1 MASQRDIG
9 FSAAIGIGV
18 LLAGWCGTAR
28 GALPEYADF
37 QLQVRSNIVDGFNL
51 PAGSSFNSGTPA
63 LSDQG
68 VATIRLLVVGGS
80 GRAGLWYGGDGTGS
94 VVYQAPVDRLL
105 GDASING
112 AGQVVF
118 EQSLDFQSEGVYR
131 YDPSGGATVPAV
143 PVGGPF
149 GIEGFADPQINDAGE
164 IGFRADRGSFQA
176 YLRDVGGTQTQ
187 YATEGGGIAF
197 LFVAQFNNA
206 SQLAG
211 KVRLGSTA
219 ESQPDEIRRYEADGS
234 FTRIAVDDDGDPG
247 SPFVGFQNS
256 VGIADNGWVAF
267 VANLA
272 QGSGVFASDGTTTLT
287 IATSADPEVSSID
300 FFGPVI
306 NDRGWVAFRAF
317 DESGLRA
324 IFVGDGTDLRRVV
337 TEHDL
342 VPTDLGP
349 GRIDQHDSSPV
360 FGGSVDINAAGDV
373 AFAAALTPAG
383 NNQIEWG
390 SGVFVAHAQDPAG
403 VSESAFDVRS
413 GVRVWPN
420 PFRDVVRV
428 AWRSGGDGT
437 SLRWAGVHDVRG
449 RLVRVL
455 GNDADTNAPE
465 DDRSTLAWDGTDESG
480 RDVGAGVYFVT
491 VRTDRGLAESK
502 VLRVQ

>member
-1 MASQRDIG
+1 M
-9 FSAAIGIGV
+9 
-18 LLAGWCGTAR
+18 AGWCGTAR

-272 QGSGVFASDGTTTLT
+272 RGAGSSRRTAPPPSRSRRRRIRGRLDRFLRSGDQRPGLGGV
-287 IATSADPEVSSID
+287 P
-300 FFGPVI
+300 
-306 NDRGWVAFRAF
+306 R
-317 DESGLRA
+317 
-324 IFVGDGTDLRRVV
+324 LRRVGAAR
-337 TEHDL
+337 DL
-342 VPTDLGP
+342 RGRRYRSSARGHRARP
-349 GRIDQHDSSPV
+349 GAD
-360 FGGSVDINAAGDV
+360 
-373 AFAAALTPAG
+373 
-383 NNQIEWG
+383 G
-390 SGVFVAHAQDPAG
+390 SGAG
-403 VSESAFDVRS
+403 ADRSARQLPGLRGQRRYQRGGRCRVRS
-413 GVRVWPN
+413 RVDARGEQSDRMGERGVRGPRAR
-420 PFRDVVRV
+420 PCRCFRKRVR
-428 AWRSGGDGT
+428 RSF
-437 SLRWAGVHDVRG
+437 G
-449 RLVRVL
+449 RAR
-455 GNDADTNAPE
+455 
-465 DDRSTLAWDGTDESG
+465 
-480 RDVGAGVYFVT
+480 
-491 VRTDRGLAESK
+491 LAEP
-502 VLRVQ
+502 VP